1 MDIALQATR
10 RVQEPVGRPSGDLQE
25 RAVAKRRATDL
36 TGADQLDQLVL
47 GGLATRSLV
56 SPALTRHPRISS

>member
-36 TGADQLDQLVL
+36 TGADQLVL